1 MSKELDLIIES
12 CKIRMEF
19 LNTQSEL
26 QGCDFESNAK
36 LWWQTYKRF
45 KAALAAR
52 LEQRDMHWTTAG
64 DFSHLQSTPHVRF

>member
-1 MSKELDLIIES
+1 MSKELDSIIEG
-12 CKIRMEF
+12 CKRHMEF
-19 LNTQSEL
+19 LNTQREL
-26 QGCDFESNAK
+26 QGCNFELNEK

-64 DFSHLQSTPHVRF
+64 DFSHLQSTPPVGF